1 MLSEEAE
8 RCLPYSPEQLF
19 DLVADVERY
28 PEFLR
33 WWISARVWRR
43 RVDTSYTDQMLALGP
58 LHVRFG
64 SKTVLYRPERIDVT
78 SDESPFRRFRLSWLF
93 EPRPGGSCRI
103 RLAAEIELRSHLLQL
118 VVEQVLPAAIRDIVA
133 AFETRAGQL
142 YERSKAPDAHSPP
155 A

>member
-43 RVDTSYTDQMLALGP
+43 RVDTYYTRCWVSAL
-58 LHVRFG
+58 FTCG
-64 SKTVLYRPERIDVT
+64 SGRK
-78 SDESPFRRFRLSWLF
+78 
-93 EPRPGGSCRI
+93 
-103 RLAAEIELRSHLLQL
+103 RSS
-118 VVEQVLPAAIRDIVA
+118 I
-133 AFETRAGQL
+133 G
-142 YERSKAPDAHSPP
+142 RSGLT
-155 A
+155 